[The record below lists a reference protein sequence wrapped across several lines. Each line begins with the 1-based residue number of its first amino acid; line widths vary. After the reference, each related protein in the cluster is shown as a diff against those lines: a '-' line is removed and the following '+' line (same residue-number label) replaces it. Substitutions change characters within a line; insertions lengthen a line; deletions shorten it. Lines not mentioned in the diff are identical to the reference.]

1 MTITSY
7 EIAQQTGLTHTEVG
21 HIITRFEARR
31 IAAGGQPLEQRQT
44 KGRRNGRPMTVS
56 VLTDADMRFLSACTH
71 SRLWVRLYADH
82 PEWRPETLSP
92 ADMKER
98 RAKARAKTA
107 SREKAYRRVLAQSR
121 AETRAARI
129 AREKAEREAERARRR
144 AEKEA
149 ERHSRERERR
159 EAERRRIA
167 MQNLELSNERR
178 RREKREY
185 ERAREAAREESELEA
200 EGLYTFSMAAQRI
213 GLPAGVSLS
222 TLLRERRII
231 WSSGGGDTHLLPP
244 YAGRGY
250 DARATIWIG
259 RRWVPTPVSVMV
271 WTEAG
276 LRFLKSL
283 LCEELGG

>member
-7 EIAQQTGLTHTEVG
+7 EIAQQTGLTHTEVE

-98 RAKARAKTA
+98 RAKARAKTV

-178 RREKREY
+178 RREKREC
-185 ERAREAAREESELEA
+185 EAARARARKESELEA
-200 EGLYTFSMAAQRI
+200 AGLYTNGMAARRL
-213 GLPAGVSLS
+213 GLADSCALTS
-222 TLLRERRII
+222 RLRELRVIPRRYTD
-231 WSSGGGDTHLLPP
+231 WALLPP
-244 YAGRGY
+244 HEGHGY
-250 DARATIWIG
+250 TETVTVMIG
-259 RRWVPTPVSVMV
+259 RERDTPFQTMA
-271 WTEAG
+271 WTKSG

-283 LCEELGG
+283 LCEGLGG

>member
-98 RAKARAKTA
+98 RAKARAKTV

-178 RREKREY
+178 RREKREC
-185 ERAREAAREESELEA
+185 EAARARAQKESELEA
-200 EGLYTFSMAAQRI
+200 AGLYTNGMAARRL
-213 GLPAGVSLS
+213 GFADSYALTSR
-222 TLLRERRII
+222 LRELRVITRRR
-231 WSSGGGDTHLLPP
+231 GDWVLLPP
-244 YAGRGY
+244 HDGRGY
-250 DARATIWIG
+250 TETVTVMIG
-259 RRWVPTPVSVMV
+259 RERDTPVQTLA
-271 WTEAG
+271 WTKAG
-276 LRFLKSL
+276 LRFLSRL
-283 LCEELGG
+283 LAEPPAV

>member
-56 VLTDADMRFLSACTH
+56 VLTDADMRFLSTCTR

-129 AREKAEREAERARRR
+129 AREKAEREAEKRTPEWQA
-144 AEKEA
+144 
-149 ERHSRERERR
+149 R

-178 RREKREY
+178 RREKREC
-185 ERAREAAREESELEA
+185 EAARARARKESELEA
-200 EGLYTFSMAAQRI
+200 AGLYTNGMAARWL
-213 GLPAGVSLS
+213 GFADSCALTSR
-222 TLLRERRII
+222 LRELRVITRRYTD
-231 WSSGGGDTHLLPP
+231 WALLPP
-244 YAGRGY
+244 HEGCGY
-250 DARATIWIG
+250 TETVTVMIG
-259 RRWVPTPVSVMV
+259 RERDTPFQTMA
-271 WTEAG
+271 WTKAG
-276 LRFLKSL
+276 LRFLRRL
-283 LCEELGG
+283 LADPPTV